1 METVTEYTNTGYAR
15 YKTLTVTKGTYTQDY
30 DMCAGFTIHGTT
42 HLSLSDDGFAQ
53 LSDADYEQRLADFID
68 YVYSLE
74 EGLATDC
81 PDMADGS
88 VEYNTTTC
96 PISNPS
102 DPSSEERE

>member
-1 METVTEYTNTGYAR
+1 MEPVIEYTNTGYAR
-15 YKTLTVTKGTYTQDY
+15 YKTLTVSKGTYTQAY
-30 DMCAGFTIHGTT
+30 DLCAGFTFGGITY
-42 HLSLSDDGFAQ
+42 LSLSDDGFAR
-53 LSDADYEQRLADFID
+53 LSDSDYEQRRDAFIN
-68 YVYSLE
+68 YVCSLE

-96 PISNPS
+96 PISTPS